1 MGLFSGFGKKKEV
14 EFLMPL
20 SGEVVKLETVED
32 PVFSGKM
39 MGDGF
44 AINPTDGKIYSPVDG
59 TIASIFPTGHAVG
72 IKVDDNLDVLIHFGL
87 DTVKLKGEGFTTHVK
102 QDDVVKAGDL
112 LIEVDIP
119 VVQPQVPSIVTPIIF
134 TTLEGKSFD
143 VEYKTV
149 VAKEAGVVKIK

>member
-1 MGLFSGFGKKKEV
+1 MGLFSGFSKKKEI
-14 EFLMPL
+14 EFLIPL

-59 TIASIFPTGHAVG
+59 TVASIFPTGHAVG

-102 QDDVVKAGDL
+102 QGDVVKAGDL
-112 LIEVDIP
+112 LIEVDIA
-119 VVQPQVPSIVTPIIF
+119 VVKPQVPSIVTPIIF

-143 VEYKTV
+143 VEYKVV
-149 VAKEAGVVKIK
+149 VAKESGVVKIN